1 MLSAKELG
9 NLLNVLGEED
19 KPLEYIS
26 SQFHKTFAKAEQFKV
41 ACCLYLLLQDN
52 LLPKLANRIAAFWIL
67 FDSYKGEPIASN
79 PFLPIIVDTLQQKES
94 LEAPERNFLMQL
106 LGTPSKEVQVKKILF
121 ARIFRNLK
129 IQREFRY
136 FLYFVEVLLYIN

>member
-106 LGTPSKEVQVKKILF
+106 LGSPSKEVQVKKILSNGSF
-121 ARIFRNLK
+121 EI
-129 IQREFRY
+129 
-136 FLYFVEVLLYIN
+136 